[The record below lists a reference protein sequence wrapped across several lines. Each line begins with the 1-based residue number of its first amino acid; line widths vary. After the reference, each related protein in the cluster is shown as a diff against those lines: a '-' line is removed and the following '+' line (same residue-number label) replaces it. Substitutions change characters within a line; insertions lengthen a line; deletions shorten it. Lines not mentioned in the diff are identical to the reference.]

1 MRKQAIQTAAREV
14 ATQLR
19 TLEESID
26 TTLEELA
33 LLQSTMLHA
42 RSTARVGPHIG
53 QQALEQVAQAVGSIV
68 AGRGQIAEAHA
79 FLKGTSNQVPGAR
92 ELGYGDATET
102 PDPKGSMDTLR
113 IVA

>member
-1 MRKQAIQTAAREV
+1 MRKQAIQSAARDV
-14 ATQLR
+14 AAQLR

-26 TTLEELA
+26 ATLEELA
-33 LLQSTMLHA
+33 LLQSTMLQA

-53 QQALEQVAQAVGSIV
+53 QQALAEVAGALSNIV

-79 FLKGTSNQVPGAR
+79 YLKGASQMVPGAR
-92 ELGYGDATET
+92 ELGYGDVAET
-102 PDPKGSMDTLR
+102 PDPKGMDTLR